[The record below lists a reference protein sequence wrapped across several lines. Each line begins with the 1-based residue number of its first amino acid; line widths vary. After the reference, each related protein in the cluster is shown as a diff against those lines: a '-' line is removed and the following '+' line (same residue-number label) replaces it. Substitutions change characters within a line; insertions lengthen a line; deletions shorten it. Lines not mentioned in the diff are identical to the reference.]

1 MYMYKRFYILVLI
14 VLSLASC
21 SKEATVRGVDVQ
33 FNAAISP
40 EMTVLVKGGDS
51 QPEPVI
57 ANHAVLQAWRDGVM
71 AAQAEQSIGSGTTQI
86 SFSGVKLACG
96 ATYLIYVWVDC
107 EGYYNTSDLRSVS
120 VKEDKLFDGKTA
132 EFDAFC
138 HFGAVTCG
146 QNDEVHQVTL
156 TRPFAK
162 VSFSAAVEQ
171 DVTISY
177 KAPTTLDLKTGAVSG
192 EKTVNY
198 TATHDGSG
206 VTAFDYV
213 FATEEVSQ
221 LSYTF
226 KLGSEEAKTTSVPV
240 KRNTKTNIIY
250 NITN

>member
-1 MYMYKRFYILVLI
+1 MYKRFYILVLT

-21 SKEATVRGVDVQ
+21 SKEETVRDIAVQFDATV
-33 FNAAISP
+33 SP
-40 EMTVLVKGGDS
+40 EMTVLVKSGEV
-51 QPEPVI
+51 QAEPVL
-57 ANHAVLQAWRDGVM
+57 ADHAVLQAWRGDVK
-71 AAQAEQSIGSGTTQI
+71 AAEVVQEIPAETTQI
-86 SFSGVKLACG
+86 SFSGVKLAGG
-96 ATYLIYVWVDC
+96 AEYTVYIWVDC

-120 VKEDKLFDGKTA
+120 VKEGILFNGKNA
-132 EFDAFC
+132 EFDAFYSC
-138 HFGAVTCG
+138 TTVTCS

-171 DVTISY
+171 NVTISY
-177 KAPTTLDLKTGAVSG
+177 KAPTTLNLKTGAVSG

-198 TATHDGSG
+198 TVQPVNSS

-226 KLGSEEAKTTSVPV
+226 TLGREQAKTTSVPV
-240 KRNTKTNIIY
+240 KKNTKTNIIY

>member
-1 MYMYKRFYILVLI
+1 MYMYKRFYILVLTA
-14 VLSLASC
+14 LSLASC
-21 SKEATVRGVDVQ
+21 SKEVTVGDVDVQ

-40 EMTVLVKGGDS
+40 EMTVLVRGGEV
-51 QPEPVI
+51 QPEQVI

-86 SFSGVKLACG
+86 SFNGIKLAGG
-96 ATYLIYVWVDC
+96 ATYLIYIWVDC
-107 EGYYNTSDLRSVS
+107 EGYYNTDDLRSVS
-120 VKEDKLFDGKTA
+120 LASGNNFDGKNA
-132 EFDAFC
+132 GFDAFC
-138 HFGAVTCG
+138 YFGAVTCG
-146 QNDEVHQVTL
+146 QDEVYQVTL

-162 VSFSAAVEQ
+162 VSFSAAVGQ
-171 DVTISY
+171 DVAISY

-198 TATHDGSG
+198 TAIHDGSG

-221 LSYTF
+221 LNYTF
-226 KLGSEEAKTTSVPV
+226 TLGSEQAKTTSVPV

-250 NITN
+250 NINN